1 MAVRTVVKR
10 LYRNGQVKYLPEGQA
25 EPDTASSLERDGLIA
40 QDRDCVTV
48 LDADNLRVVCWQ
60 LGANEHSRPSRS
72 QGSTRGCSTS
82 SRNTRVASRLP
93 SGRRRPALVPHQDT
107 SSP

>member
-1 MAVRTVVKR
+1 MAVRTIVKR

-25 EPDTASSLERDGLIA
+25 EPDTAASLERDGLIA

-60 LGANEHSRPSRS
+60 LGANEHSRANGLDEPFP
-72 QGSTRGCSTS
+72 GID
-82 SRNTRVASRLP
+82 ARLLNVVKEHK
-93 SGRRRPALVPHQDT
+93 SCQ
-107 SSP
+107 